1 MQSRCSRLHEMAITQ
16 RDYISAGLG
25 QSRSSP
31 LRGPFDPPIPL
42 HTRQNSLS
50 VMPVTLLK
58 RRCPD
63 VGGELRGRRRRAPE
77 RAGCAT
83 LWSAGD
89 ALTGPRTGDWLSGR
103 APRSHRGGHWFDP
116 SIAHRV
122 WRGAKSRR
130 GEQVGAL
137 IVGWVSDQGGDRR
150 TNILG
155 GQRRPARGC
164 PAVPGG
170 IGGASSRSKR
180 GRGGELR
187 EQAAEPD

>member
-42 HTRQNSLS
+42 HTRQNALS

-63 VGGELRGRRRRAPE
+63 VGGEWRGRRRRAPE

-116 SIAHRV
+116 SIAHRCSA
-122 WRGAKSRR
+122 RSEAPLT
-130 GEQVGAL
+130 AL
-137 IVGWVSDQGGDRR
+137 ILR
-150 TNILG
+150 
-155 GQRRPARGC
+155 
-164 PAVPGG
+164 
-170 IGGASSRSKR
+170 KE
-180 GRGGELR
+180 GELSPYW
-187 EQAAEPD
+187 EPFGKSFLGPSL